1 MKHKIIIVL
10 FITFSIFQ
18 LSAQEKDTL
27 AFRTDNIAQ
36 VNENQGDF
44 KEYNPLAPAKAAFY
58 SAIFPGLGQIY
69 NKRYWK
75 LPIVYGAIGTSV
87 AIYIYNNDQYHR
99 YRDAYKRRLAG
110 YNDDEF
116 QDLLSDDS
124 LIDAQ
129 EQFQSNKELT
139 LLVTAAIYI
148 LNIVD
153 ANVDAH
159 LQQFNVSND
168 LTLNP
173 SFDYNQFTGEANFGL
188 SLNIKF

>member
-110 YNDDEF
+110 YSDDEF

>member
-1 MKHKIIIVL
+1 MKLKILTIV
-10 FITFSIFQ
+10 FTFFSIFQ
-18 LSAQEKDTL
+18 LIAQEDTL
-27 AFRTDNIAQ
+27 ALRTENIAK
-36 VNENQGDF
+36 VDAVKGKF

-69 NKRYWK
+69 NGRYWK
-75 LPIVYGAIGTSV
+75 LPIVYGALGTSI
-87 AIYIYNNDQYHR
+87 AIYIHNDEQYNR

-110 YNDDEF
+110 YSDDEF

-129 EQFQSNKELT
+129 EQFRRNKELT

>member
-10 FITFSIFQ
+10 FITFSVFQ

-110 YNDDEF
+110 YSDDEF
-116 QDLLSDDS
+116 QDLLSDES
-124 LIDAQ
+124 LINAQ

-173 SFDYNQFTGEANFGL
+173 SFDYNQYTGEANFGL

>member
-1 MKHKIIIVL
+1 VKHKIIIVL
-10 FITFSIFQ
+10 FITFSVFQ

-110 YNDDEF
+110 YSDDEF
-116 QDLLSDDS
+116 QDLLSDES
-124 LIDAQ
+124 LINAQ

-173 SFDYNQFTGEANFGL
+173 SFDYNQYTGEANFGL